1 MHFLRATSSSSLTTT
16 EILSA
21 AHAASN
27 PKHTSTS
34 QKSGIGTK
42 PIINCQLHTHEK
54 DAPSSTPDSE
64 PSIDSAPDDHLL
76 AMVDDTLTSSPNSSD
91 NTQLL
96 STNKNVPSHPLTML
110 PMLIKIMYI
119 QSKQNHG
126 QGSNGGHAGSDMNVL
141 HQTHNRE
148 NENSLQKLNRQHNDR
163 KVTSL
168 GSFLGVP
175 VELSNGIADKT
186 TIKLTYK
193 GDLLV
198 SKLALHG

>member
-1 MHFLRATSSSSLTTT
+1 MTSSQTSPLNKPPRSFYTSPSGMHFLRATSSSSLTTT

-21 AHAASN
+21 AHAAFN

-34 QKSGIGTK
+34 EKSGIGTK

-96 STNKNVPSHPLTML
+96 STTRMFQVIHSPCC
-110 PMLIKIMYI
+110 
-119 QSKQNHG
+119 QC
-126 QGSNGGHAGSDMNVL
+126 
-141 HQTHNRE
+141 
-148 NENSLQKLNRQHNDR
+148 
-163 KVTSL
+163 
-168 GSFLGVP
+168 
-175 VELSNGIADKT
+175 
-186 TIKLTYK
+186 
-193 GDLLV
+193 
-198 SKLALHG
+198 